1 MARYGA
7 ESATFGG
14 VVFKRAKIW
23 GGCFGYWKIQNGPSV
38 FHIDPLHGLIWPR
51 CKGQFSPK
59 FWYQNSPISVGLNW
73 PQKQY
78 HSGLT
83 RFGPIFGAKLALFIL
98 QCRKYLSRSSTA
110 SLVHAFVNSRVE
122 YCNSLMCGLQRVL
135 NASARLMYCASKP
148 CPITPLLHEL
158 HWLPVCYRIEYKIL
172 LLTFNVLHDM
182 APDYLRQSIS
192 VLPPS
197 KYDLRRNHDSGILL
211 ATPKFRK
218 NITLRDR
225 SFSCAA
231 PILWN
236 LLPSTMRSISS
247 LNLFKNGLKKLSYLV
262 RLLIRNF

>member
-98 QCRKYLSRSSTA
+98 QKLSQGEATNKNKGKQLVGGQLHVFPTLNNKLFFQFVVSKKVIRSETRSRR
-110 SLVHAFVNSRVE
+110 SLDMKF
-122 YCNSLMCGLQRVL
+122 L
-135 NASARLMYCASKP
+135 NILS
-148 CPITPLLHEL
+148 
-158 HWLPVCYRIEYKIL
+158 YKV
-172 LLTFNVLHDM
+172 TFQGFNVVTTRETWLD
-182 APDYLRQSIS
+182 LT
-192 VLPPS
+192 LPFTINV
-197 KYDLRRNHDSGILL
+197 RRVCCCRGHYN
-211 ATPKFRK
+211 
-218 NITLRDR
+218 N
-225 SFSCAA
+225 
-231 PILWN
+231 
-236 LLPSTMRSISS
+236 
-247 LNLFKNGLKKLSYLV
+247 SY
-262 RLLIRNF
+262 